1 MDIGRTFDVPRAQ
14 RSNAPRSGYSTADSA
29 PATRVIM
36 IMIVTVHDEPRRS
49 ATCLQGGEAAQLS
62 AR

>member
-36 IMIVTVHDEPRRS
+36 IVTVHDEPHRS